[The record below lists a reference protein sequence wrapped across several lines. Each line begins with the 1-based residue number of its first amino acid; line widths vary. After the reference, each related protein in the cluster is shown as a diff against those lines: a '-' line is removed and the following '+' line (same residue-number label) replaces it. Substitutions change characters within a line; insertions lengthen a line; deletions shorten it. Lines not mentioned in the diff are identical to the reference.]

1 MLVDYTK
8 KWFQVP
14 EERHVGRIHKKI
26 ESKFRRND
34 MLVELTKKRVQV
46 PEERHVGRTHKKKS
60 PSSGGTT
67 CW

>member
-1 MLVDYTK
+1 
-8 KWFQVP
+8 
-14 EERHVGRIHKKI
+14 
-26 ESKFRRND
+26 